1 MSTRRNIHTRTST
14 PPHFRRIPAWLLA
27 MGCSFPLFGCGSAA
41 PPAEAAPPPPPP
53 PPPAEHIPPPVEEAE
68 ATPGVTILAD
78 HGFATPESVVFDKK
92 RDVYLVSNINGS
104 PHGKDQNGFISKIT
118 PLDDDKYKVDT
129 KFIDG
134 AGAKSKLDA
143 PKGLAIVGDTLYV
156 ADLDR
161 VRLFDATT
169 GTAQGEIEL
178 PGATFANGVAGG
190 KNGLV
195 YVTDSGLDEKF
206 ASNGSDAVWLIK
218 NGKAKKI
225 ISGPELGGPNGVV
238 AGDGGVW
245 VTTFGSG
252 ELYWVS
258 DKGKLSERQKLT
270 EGKNDG
276 LVSTD
281 DGRLLISSWSTSSV
295 YSGKPGEEFHK
306 EISGVESPAD
316 IGLDCTRGRVL
327 IPLFTKNSVV
337 IHTLSE
343 KSAEK

>member
-1 MSTRRNIHTRTST
+1 MSTRRNIHARTPT
-14 PPHFRRIPAWLLA
+14 PLHIRSIPVWLLA
-27 MGCSFPLFGCGSAA
+27 MGCTFPLSGCGSAA
-41 PPAEAAPPPPPP
+41 PEPEAAPPPPPP

-78 HGFATPESVVFDKK
+78 RGFATPESVVFDKK

-104 PHGKDQNGFISKIT
+104 PHAKDQNGFISKIT
-118 PLDDDKYKVDT
+118 PEADNKYKVET

-134 AGAKSKLDA
+134 SQSKSALDA

-156 ADLDR
+156 ADIDR
-161 VRLFDATT
+161 VRLFDATS
-169 GTAQGEIEL
+169 GVSQGEIEL
-178 PGATFANGVAGG
+178 PGATFANGIAGG

-218 NGKAKKI
+218 KGKAKKLV
-225 ISGPELGGPNGVV
+225 SGAELGGPNGVV

-258 DKGKLSERQKLT
+258 DKGKISDSSEVDR
-270 EGKNDG
+270 
-276 LVSTD
+276 
-281 DGRLLISSWSTSSV
+281 R
-295 YSGKPGEEFHK
+295 
-306 EISGVESPAD
+306 
-316 IGLDCTRGRVL
+316 
-327 IPLFTKNSVV
+327 TK
-337 IHTLSE
+337 
-343 KSAEK
+343 